1 MPQDFNTAL
10 LVLIVGMT
18 TVFVILSLIV
28 LSGKL
33 LINIVNRFS
42 PELSPTISPSSA
54 APAPPEAAVSP
65 SVLAAILAA
74 VETVTQGKGKVE
86 KIDKEH

>member
-42 PELSPTISPSSA
+42 PELSPTISQSSA